1 MPVPLGDWCVWS
13 ARRPPT
19 HPPTHG
25 AAPGARRRDVDACSP
40 KEEQPRCHGAV
51 LQCPPIVW

>member
-1 MPVPLGDWCVWS
+1 MPVPWAIDWCVWS
-13 ARRPPT
+13 ARR
-19 HPPTHG
+19 PPTHG

-51 LQCPPIVW
+51 L